1 MDALERIVGL
11 DRVKLQLLIN
21 WLSNEELVAL
31 IEAGDQELEDLI
43 LDNISRQ
50 GRALLLEDLGFSEA
64 DYMSRLA
71 IRKKLNALYA
81 EKVASEPGPPARAR
95 RREIIEEC
103 AASLPEA
110 ERAAYD
116 ARFKERAG
124 ELSEG
129 LARKLEDFL
138 GKLDRGE
145 GLRGK

>member
-1 MDALERIVGL
+1 MDALERIVSL

-50 GRALLLEDLGFSEA
+50 GRALLLEDLGFSET
-64 DYMSRLA
+64 DYQSRLA
-71 IRKKLNALYA
+71 VRKKLNAVYA
-81 EKVASEPGPPARAR
+81 QKVASEPGPPSRAR
-95 RREIIEEC
+95 RREIVQEC

-110 ERAAYD
+110 ERAAFE

-129 LARKLEDFL
+129 LGRKLEEFL
-138 GKLDRGE
+138 DKLDRGE

>member
-1 MDALERIVGL
+1 MDALERIVSL

-21 WLSNEELVAL
+21 WLSNEELVTL

-50 GRALLLEDLGFSEA
+50 GRALLLDDLGFSEA
-64 DYMSRLA
+64 DYQARLA
-71 IRKKLNALYA
+71 IRKKINALYSQKLA
-81 EKVASEPGPPARAR
+81 GEPGPPARAR
-95 RREIIEEC
+95 RRAIVEEC

-110 ERAAYD
+110 ERAAFE

-129 LARKLEDFL
+129 LGRKLEEFL
-138 GKLDRGE
+138 DKLARGE